1 MRKIGF
7 LTFMVAA
14 FVPSMLFAGGIVTN
28 TNQSASFIRM
38 PAQDATISIEGTYY
52 NPAGLVHLENGFY
65 VSLSSQTISQSREI
79 SSTFSMNRQEF
90 VGDVFAPVFPTF
102 YAVYKMDKVAYSLGV
117 NPIGGGGSANFKE
130 GLPSFETLVK
140 SQNIPALLTASG
152 IPTTA
157 YRLDASL
164 NGSSLNWGIQFN
176 ASYAL
181 NDVVSVS
188 LGFRYIIANNSY
200 DGGMNIFINPNQ
212 PAFNQGGRV
221 YNGEMVSAPQ
231 FFTDASTTFAGWAIG
246 ATSYYAGLQPI
257 IDGGGGSTSLSN
269 GASVGLTATQIAQIQ
284 GLLTAAG
291 LTPTQIGAIDI
302 ATAQATL
309 GAAAPVFTSS
319 SSTMAYYAGLTS
331 DKELDAK
338 QSGSGISPIVGLNL
352 KFSDALNVAL
362 KYEHKADITMTNKT
376 VKDVLGMYPDG
387 AKSPSDMP
395 SLLSVGIGYRPLE
408 KLYVTGGFHYYFDKN
423 ANYGKKIGGSFV
435 ANEEVLDGNSLE
447 AAFGLE
453 YKLTDKLLLSAG
465 YLLTQTGAND
475 KYHSDLS
482 HSLNTNSFGGGGK
495 YQINEKMAL
504 NLGFM
509 YTMYQSYT
517 KDFTAYKETYNR
529 KAMVGAIGIDYK
541 F

>member
-200 DGGMNIFINPNQ
+200 DGGMNIFINPQHPLN
-212 PAFNQGGRV
+212 ASGSGN
-221 YNGEMVSAPQ
+221 MVSAPI
-231 FFTDASTTFAGWAIG
+231 FFGALSTAASG
-246 ATSYYAGLQPI
+246 AASSIQPI
-257 IDGGGGSTSLSN
+257 ITGGGGDYTLDQLVA
-269 GASVGLTATQIAQIQ
+269 ASMITQ
-284 GLLTAAG
+284 
-291 LTPTQIGAIDI
+291 
-302 ATAQATL
+302 AQADQLSGGL
-309 GAAAPVFTSS
+309 GAAYNSALTASQIQTAYQTIAA
-319 SSTMAYYAGLTS
+319 TMNGYAVATS

>member
-7 LTFMVAA
+7 LTLMVAS
-14 FVPSMLFAGGIVTN
+14 FVPSILFAGGIVTN

-65 VSLSSQTISQSREI
+65 VSLSSQTISQTRDI
-79 SSTFSMNRQEF
+79 SSTFTMNRTEF
-90 VGDVFAPVFPTF
+90 AGDVFAPVFPTF
-102 YAVYKMDKVAYSLGV
+102 YAVYKMDKIAYSLGV

-130 GLPSFETLVK
+130 GLPSFETMVA

-181 NDVVSVS
+181 NDIVSVS

-212 PAFNQGGRV
+212 PAFGAQ
-221 YNGEMVSAPQ
+221 YNGTNMVSAPQ
-231 FFTDASTTFAGWAIG
+231 FFKDASTTLSGWAAG
-246 ATSYYAGLQPI
+246 ATGFSTAIAGI
-257 IDGGGGSTSLSN
+257 IAGGGDGTTLLTN

-284 GLLTAAG
+284 GLIMAAG
-291 LTPTQIGAIDI
+291 QNPAGVDI
-302 ATAQATL
+302 QTAQAIL

-319 SSTMAYYAGLTS
+319 SNTMAYYAGLTA

-338 QSGSGISPIVGLNL
+338 QSGSGISPIIGLNL
-352 KFSDALNVAL
+352 KFSDALNIAL

-423 ANYGKKIGGSFV
+423 ANYGKKIGGSYV
-435 ANEEVLDGNSLE
+435 ANEEVLDGNSIE
-447 AAFGLE
+447 ASLGLE
-453 YKLTDKLLLSAG
+453 YKLTDKFLVSAG

-482 HSLNTNSFGGGGK
+482 HSLNTNSFGAGGK
-495 YQINEKMAL
+495 FQLNEKMAL

-509 YTMYQSYT
+509 YTMYESYT